1 MRTDECLGM
10 KVMVTLNLATEADLA
25 NGSWGT
31 IEDII
36 LDPREQLSKEDIDA
50 HGIVWTKYPLAMIV
64 FRPFHHEFEPF
75 PGFMPGLIPLFPSE
89 VKFNIHDSKNPKSQI
104 HRRQFALVAGYA
116 FTDHKVQ
123 GQTIENV
130 IVDIGPTKR
139 FSVDAFAA
147 YMALSQSWGRETIR
161 LLRDFDD
168 KIFTTHPSEHLHA
181 EDERL
186 AALSLQTKIR
196 FVAGAYEY

>member
-1 MRTDECLGM
+1 LVVIVVIKR
-10 KVMVTLNLATEADLA
+10 A
-25 NGSWGT
+25 NCVGEEIS
-31 IEDII
+31 I
-36 LDPREQLSKEDIDA
+36 Q
-50 HGIVWTKYPLAMIV
+50 VQYPL
-64 FRPFHHEFEPF
+64 
-75 PGFMPGLIPLFPSE
+75 GLIPPFPSE

-104 HRRQFALVAGYA
+104 HRRQFALVASYA

-147 YMALSQSWGRETIR
+147 YVTLSRSQGQETIR

-168 KIFTTHPSEHLHA
+168 KIFTKHPSEHLHA

-196 FVAGAYEY
+196 FAAGAYEY